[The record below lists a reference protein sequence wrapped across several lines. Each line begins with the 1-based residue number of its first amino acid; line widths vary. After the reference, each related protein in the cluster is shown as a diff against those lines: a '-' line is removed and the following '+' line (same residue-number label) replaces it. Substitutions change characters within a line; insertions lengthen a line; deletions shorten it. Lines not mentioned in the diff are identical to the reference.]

1 MPTFVIQSI
10 GRPASKVSVDMG
22 PIRIGRDEGNDI
34 VIPDET
40 VSREHA
46 VVLCDMDGLW
56 TVGCVSETNPIVVD
70 GTLTRES
77 AGLTEGSEVLVG
89 SSHLIIFSEDAHKAD
104 RYINVKTVFQKSR
117 CTGCGWEGLISTA
130 RRNAACPRC
139 NGASF
144 VEVGGYSGEAA
155 RSVPAPASPV
165 PTIPT
170 AALSAAEAKKRF
182 HVLRTAMRSHIER
195 VDAHAGPAPRTPLA
209 EDRPCTL
216 SSRSPDPMLSLRG
229 MAFGHVTVTLNGNR
243 YEAVSSMTFPPMR
256 VNGEEARAAT
266 LYSGD
271 VIEVGDNRFRFVTE

>member
-10 GRPASKVSVDMG
+10 GLPVSKVSVEAG
-22 PIRIGRDEGNDI
+22 PVRIGRDESNDI
-34 VIPDET
+34 VLPGET

-46 VVLCDMDGLW
+46 VVLRDRDGRW
-56 TVGCVSETNPIVVD
+56 TVGCVSGTNPIVVD

-77 AGLTEGSEVLVG
+77 AALTEGSEVLVG
-89 SSHLIIFSEDAHKAD
+89 GSFLIVFSEDAFKAE
-104 RYINVKTVFQKSR
+104 RYVNVKTVFQKSR

-144 VEVGGYSGEAA
+144 VEVGGYSGEA
-155 RSVPAPASPV
+155 RRTTSSPALPV

-170 AALSAAEAKKRF
+170 AALSGAAAKKQF

-195 VDAHAGPAPRTPLA
+195 VDAHAGSSGRTPLV
-209 EDRPCTL
+209 EDQACTL
-216 SSRSPDPMLSLRG
+216 SSRSPDPALSLWG
-229 MAFGHVTVTLNGNR
+229 MAFGHVTVSLAGNR
-243 YEAVSSMTFPPMR
+243 YVAVSSMTFPAMK
-256 VNGEEARAAT
+256 VNGEVAKTAT